1 MDTYTLIDIC
11 IRMVVEYY
19 NRYVDTINKITDN
32 DVIVKSVNMTD
43 DCQEITLITTKK
55 EELYYVVK
63 YNEKTGNLSSYIFG
77 DKSTLEVGQEALK
90 THTR

>member
-1 MDTYTLIDIC
+1 MDTYALIDIC

-19 NRYVDTINKITDN
+19 NRYVDRINKITDD
-32 DVIVKSVNMTD
+32 DVLIKNITMTD
-43 DCQEITLITTKK
+43 DGQEIILITNQN

-77 DKSTLEVGQEALK
+77 DKSTLEVGEEALR
-90 THTR
+90 THMR

>member
-1 MDTYTLIDIC
+1 MDTYTLVDIC

-19 NRYVDTINKITDN
+19 NRYVDRINKITDD
-32 DVIVKSVNMTD
+32 DVIIKNITMTD
-43 DCQEITLITTKK
+43 DGQEISLITNQN

-77 DKSTLEVGQEALK
+77 DKSTLEVGEEALR
-90 THTR
+90 THMR